1 MLGKRLRAPL
11 VALILC
17 LLACAPAAASPG
29 LRLGLMDDA
38 LLTNRPDLA
47 WPWIQQLVPQVLR
60 YDVDWPLVAPVRPRN
75 ASNPLDPGY
84 RWRSIDD
91 VVMLARRQ
99 GIPVVLTI
107 DHTPA
112 WAGGGA
118 SHIRAPRHLL
128 DLRRF
133 AHAAA
138 TRYAGLVSRWTAWN
152 EPNLPDSLQ
161 PQIRLERGRIVP
173 ASPAVYAGLLRAIYD
188 GVHQAG
194 RERHVPETV
203 AAGDTSP
210 YGCGPRCKPASLAPL
225 TFLRALA
232 KLHARFDVWAHH
244 PYRI

>member
-1 MLGKRLRAPL
+1 MLGRRLQTAL
-11 VALILC
+11 VALALV
-17 LLACAPAAASPG
+17 LVAAAPAAASPG

-47 WPWIQQLVPQVLR
+47 WPWIQQLGPQVLR

-75 ASNPLDPGY
+75 ASSPLDPGY

-118 SHIRAPRHLL
+118 SHIRGPRQLL
-128 DLRRF
+128 DLQRSAR
-133 AHAAA
+133 AAA
-138 TRYAGLVSRWTAWN
+138 PRSAGLVRRWTAWN

-161 PQIRLERGRIVP
+161 PQIRLVR
-173 ASPAVYAGLLRAIYD
+173 
-188 GVHQAG
+188 
-194 RERHVPETV
+194 
-203 AAGDTSP
+203 
-210 YGCGPRCKPASLAPL
+210 
-225 TFLRALA
+225 
-232 KLHARFDVWAHH
+232 
-244 PYRI
+244 